1 MKKFLLVVFLLV
13 LTVPVYGLENSIK
26 YKYYR
31 LNKVMGP
38 LVFKDDISE
47 EFPLIDEANPVKTK
61 LSELSINKPMEKD
74 GREIYEFDGYHYLKV
89 PMIDS
94 LEIVVGSNSNIYNI
108 DITSVNGEI
117 EFKSD
122 NDGSL
127 DSNETGNFS
136 FSPTNINDLIINL
149 QTGGGDNFHFVT
161 LYFKSNNVI
170 VSSLKTSARPSANHT
185 FKGTQSILQEK
196 SFENV
201 YFMDEQNDDNLIYQ
215 GQVKLYQY
223 FDYQYQS
230 YKLEKEYYPDY
241 LSEPFED
248 YIYRDD
254 NDYIIEEVLDND
266 NESTSI
272 SASNIPDTKTVDNGE
287 VKNLV
292 KKIENKNQFL
302 DKKIPE
308 VIVDN
313 DVPNI
318 NKEKPKQYQ
327 SVLKMDNNKT
337 ISNKVDNSKMY
348 TYFILVILVILL
360 LLMLKVRNRL
370 KNSFRW

>member
-1 MKKFLLVVFLLV
+1 
-13 LTVPVYGLENSIK
+13 
-26 YKYYR
+26 
-31 LNKVMGP
+31 MGP

-201 YFMDEQNDDNLIYQ
+201 YFTDEQNDDNLIYQ

-370 KNSFRW
+370 KNSFR

>member
-201 YFMDEQNDDNLIYQ
+201 YFTDEQNNDNLIYQ

-370 KNSFRW
+370 KNSFR

>member
-94 LEIVVGSNSNIYNI
+94 LEMVVGSNSNIYNI

-201 YFMDEQNDDNLIYQ
+201 YFTDEQNDDNLIYQ

-370 KNSFRW
+370 KNSFR

>member
-201 YFMDEQNDDNLIYQ
+201 YFTDEQNDDNLIYQ

-318 NKEKPKQYQ
+318 YKEKPKQYQ

>member
-108 DITSVNGEI
+108 YITSVNGEI

-201 YFMDEQNDDNLIYQ
+201 YFTDEQNDDNLIYQ

>member
-201 YFMDEQNDDNLIYQ
+201 YFTDEQNDDNLIYQ

-318 NKEKPKQYQ
+318 YKEKPKQYQ

-370 KNSFRW
+370 KNSFR

>member
-74 GREIYEFDGYHYLKV
+74 GREIYEFDEYHYLKV

-201 YFMDEQNDDNLIYQ
+201 YFTDEQNDDNLIYQ

-327 SVLKMDNNKT
+327 SVLKMNNNKT

-370 KNSFRW
+370 KNSFR

>member
-201 YFMDEQNDDNLIYQ
+201 YFTDEQNDDNLIYQ

>member
-201 YFMDEQNDDNLIYQ
+201 YFTDEQNDDNLIYQ

-308 VIVDN
+308 VILDN

>member
-201 YFMDEQNDDNLIYQ
+201 YFTDEQNDDNLIYQ

-370 KNSFRW
+370 KNSFR

>member
-108 DITSVNGEI
+108 YITSVNGEI

-201 YFMDEQNDDNLIYQ
+201 YFTDEQNDDNLIYQ

-370 KNSFRW
+370 KNSFR

>member
-61 LSELSINKPMEKD
+61 LSELSISKPMEKD

>member
-201 YFMDEQNDDNLIYQ
+201 YFTDEQNDDNLIYQ

-241 LSEPFED
+241 LNEPFED